1 MHENKTLTLT
11 LRKKAT
17 EEGGKKAYIDVETRK
32 VVIRLPQISLLV
44 DVAEIETNGRQQP
57 PWTVRGNT
65 YGNP

>member
-11 LRKKAT
+11 LRIKAT
-17 EEGGKKAYIDVETRK
+17 EGGGKKAYIDVETRK
-32 VVIRLPQISLLV
+32 VVIKLPQISLLV
-44 DVAEIETNGRQQP
+44 DIAQIETKRRQQP